1 MADAT
6 TAPATTA
13 AKGSPAKGGNLRGN
27 MSAVLARSDIF
38 FAIGIIGILVVLM
51 LPVPAALLDLLLGIS
66 ITISVLILMTVLF
79 VDKPLNLSSFPTI
92 LLIATML
99 RLSLNIASTRLI
111 LSEGHNG
118 PDSAGKV
125 IEAFGGF
132 VMQGSVIIGVIIFG
146 ILTIINFIVITKGS
160 GRIAEVSARFSLD
173 AMPGKQMA
181 IDADLSA
188 GLIDEVEAKSR
199 RKELEDE
206 STFFGAMDGASKFVR
221 GDAIAGLLITF
232 INFIAGILLGMVQ
245 NDLTFSEALDTYTI
259 LTIGDGLV
267 SQIPSLIVSTAAGM
281 LVTKAGVS
289 GSAEKAVIGQLGR
302 FPSALGITSGLLFF
316 MALMPGIPFMPFFV
330 LSSLCGYTAWYI
342 WRKVLPTQK
351 AKEAAAGAG
360 YSAGLPGMPGGAAQI
375 GPDGQP
381 VQPGE
386 AQESPAETLQIDA
399 LRLEL
404 GYGLLQL
411 INYTKGHRLT
421 EQIKA
426 LRKQMARE
434 SGFIIPPV
442 RIQDN
447 MQLPANTYV
456 VKVKE
461 IECARGDIRPDMLL
475 VMNPSGG
482 KITLPGEETV
492 EPTFGLPAMWVAENH
507 REEALF
513 RNYTVVDPPTVITT
527 HITEIVKENMAD
539 LLSYSETQKL
549 LDDLPKGEQK
559 LIADI
564 IPGVISVSSVQRVLQ
579 NLLNEQVSIRD
590 LPTIM
595 EAVAEAAR
603 ITQNI
608 TLITEHV
615 RARLA
620 RQISH
625 ANINDDGYIPLLPL
639 TPAWEQAFTDSL
651 IGQGEER
658 TLSMAPSKIQEF
670 ITAIRSKFDQLA
682 LQGQVPVLLTSPT
695 IRPYVRSIV
704 ERFRA
709 STVVMSQNEIHPK
722 AKIKTLGQL

>member
-1 MADAT
+1 MAEGT
-6 TAPATTA
+6 RMTAFKGH
-13 AKGSPAKGGNLRGN
+13 AKHVAG
-27 MSAVLARSDIF
+27 RSDIF

-51 LPVPAALLDLLLGIS
+51 LPIPPQALDMLLGIS
-66 ITISVLILMTVLF
+66 ITLAVLILMTVLF
-79 VDKPLNLSSFPTI
+79 VDKPLNLNSFPTI
-92 LLIATML
+92 LLISTML

-111 LSEGHNG
+111 LSKGHEGS
-118 PDSAGKV
+118 DAAGGV

-188 GLIDEVEAKSR
+188 GLIEEQEAKTR

-232 INFIAGILLGMVQ
+232 INLIAGILLGVAQ
-245 NDLTFSEALDTYTI
+245 NDLAFSEALDTYTM

-267 SQIPSLIVSTAAGM
+267 SQIPALIVSTAAGM
-281 LVTKAGVS
+281 LVTKAGVA
-289 GSAEKAVIGQLGR
+289 GSADKAVLSQLGR
-302 FPSALGITSGLLFF
+302 FPAALGLTSGLLF
-316 MALMPGIPFMPFFV
+316 MLALLPGIPFVPFFI
-330 LSSLCGYTAWYI
+330 LSSVSGYAAWYL
-342 WRKVLPTQK
+342 WKNPPDLSDEY
-351 AKEAAAGAG
+351 AAAGSGAAAGAG
-360 YSAGLPGMPGGAAQI
+360 GGMVAGGEGAEA
-375 GPDGQP
+375 GQAASS
-381 VQPGE
+381 E
-386 AQESPAETLQIDA
+386 ENMAESLQIDS

-404 GYGLLQL
+404 GYGLLPL
-411 INYTKGHRLT
+411 INYNKGHRLT

-447 MQLPANTYV
+447 MQLPANSYV

-461 IECARGDIRPDMLL
+461 IECARGSIRPDMLL
-475 VMNPSGG
+475 IMDPAGG
-482 KITLPGEETV
+482 KIGLPGEETT
-492 EPTFGLPAMWVAENH
+492 EPTFGLPAMWVEENH

-513 RNYTVVDPPTVITT
+513 RNYTVVDPPTVVTT
-527 HITEIVKENMAD
+527 HLTEMVKDNMAD

-549 LDDLPKGEQK
+549 LDDLPAGEQK

-564 IPGVISVSSVQRVLQ
+564 IPTVISVSAVQRVLQ
-579 NLLNEQVSIRD
+579 NLLSEKISIRD
-590 LPTIM
+590 LPTII
-595 EAVAEAAR
+595 ESIAEAGR
-603 ITQNI
+603 ITQNVTMI
-608 TLITEHV
+608 SEHV

-620 RQISH
+620 RQISYSYT
-625 ANINDDGYIPLLPL
+625 ADGGYIPLLSL
-639 TPAWEQAFTDSL
+639 SPAWEQEFTGSL
-651 IGQGEER
+651 VGQGEER

-670 ITAIRSKFDQLA
+670 ISLVREKFDQFA
-682 LQGQVPVLLTSPT
+682 MQGQSPVLLTSPT
-695 IRPYVRSIV
+695 IRPYVRSII
-704 ERFRA
+704 ERFRPQ
-709 STVVMSQNEIHPK
+709 TVIMSQNEIHPK
-722 AKIKTLGQL
+722 ASIKTLGVL